1 MRLQKVGK
9 LKFSIIIANYNYERF
24 VGKAIDS
31 ALAVRW
37 PDVEVIVVD
46 DGSTDQSRQV
56 IATYGDR
63 VFPILQKNAGQLTAC
78 NVGFA
83 RATGDWIIF
92 LDADDLLDP
101 SIAEEVTRA
110 ATPRTSKV
118 QFQMERINSEGQA
131 TGSRF
136 PVYDPLP
143 TPEKVRDW
151 VVRLTGYPTP
161 PGSGNVYSR
170 AFLDKL
176 FPLDKACGEAPDSEL
191 VTAAPFFGDV
201 VTVDK
206 PLVKYRIHGGNDS
219 NLFAKEGLFAR
230 EVTRGHAKFL
240 FSQRIAKTVG
250 INIPDA
256 NFRKNLHVLQHRIP
270 SVALSPALHPLPWD
284 NKYQVLKDTIRSTI
298 GFDAMSPRRRLVLF
312 VWGLLTL
319 LAPKPIARKLIQK
332 RFSH

>member
-1 MRLQKVGK
+1 M
-9 LKFSIIIANYNYERF
+9 KFSIIIANYNYERF

-101 SIAEEVTRA
+101 SIAEEVVRVS
-110 ATPRTSKV
+110 TPRTSKV
-118 QFQMERINSEGQA
+118 QFLMERIDGNGHP
-131 TGSRF
+131 TGSCF
-136 PVYDPLP
+136 PTYEPTP
-143 TPEKVRDW
+143 TPEKISDWAVRFA
-151 VVRLTGYPTP
+151 TYSTA
-161 PGSGNVYSR
+161 PGSGNVYAR
-170 AFLDKL
+170 AFLDKI
-176 FPLDKACGEAPDSEL
+176 FPLDTACGDFSDSEL

-201 VTVDK
+201 MTVNK
-206 PLVKYRIHGGNDS
+206 PLVKYRVHGGNDS

-230 EVTRGHAKFL
+230 EVARGYARFL
-240 FSQRIAKTVG
+240 YSQRIAHTLG

-270 SVALSPALHPLPWD
+270 SVTLSPALHPLPWD
-284 NKYQVLKDTIRSTI
+284 NKYQVLKDTIRSTFI
-298 GFDAMSPRRRLVLF
+298 FDAMSRKHRFVLF
-312 VWGLLTL
+312 VWSILTL
-319 LAPKPIARKLIQK
+319 LAPKPIARKLIQL